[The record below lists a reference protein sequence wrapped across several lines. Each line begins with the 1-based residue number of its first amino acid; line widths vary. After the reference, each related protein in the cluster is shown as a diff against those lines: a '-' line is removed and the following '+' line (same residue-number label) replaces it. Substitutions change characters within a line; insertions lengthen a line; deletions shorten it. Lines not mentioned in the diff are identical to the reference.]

1 MFIEAGSQ
9 TEACASLLAEVDFKW
24 LMAGQGLRIDLPR
37 FRRDAVYAANL
48 ICLALDSESLALR
61 ECATLLQTQSRAQL
75 TQS

>member
-1 MFIEAGSQ
+1 MFIETVTQ
-9 TEACASLLAEVDFKW
+9 TEAGAALLVEVDFKW

-37 FRRDAVYAANL
+37 FRKDAVYAANL
-48 ICLALDSESLALR
+48 ICLALDSESFALR